1 MIILDSAQ
9 FLEHV
14 QVGTLFWYLC
24 SRDGEYTLHG
34 PHIVEKFTAPGQD
47 LSTCRVL
54 TWLVSISDQRIFGAP
69 KKDTAKLL
77 QELTIVDDLFHNGGV
92 VLTTEAEAKACHL
105 GTMLQRG
112 GPADVK
118 AA

>member
-47 LSTCRVL
+47 LPMRVL
-54 TWLVSISDQRIFGAP
+54 TWLVSISDQRIFDAP
-69 KKDTAKLL
+69 QKDTAKLL
-77 QELTIVDDLFHNGGV
+77 QELTTVDDIFRNGGV

-105 GTMLQRG
+105 GTVLQR